1 MWNGGKWWMSGTM
14 RDKRQIERNQRREN
28 GLVLKTIEE
37 REKGSGTKERDGEGI
52 WGERERE
59 RAFR

>member
-1 MWNGGKWWMSGTM
+1 MSGTM

-59 RAFR
+59 SV